1 MVEAFVGLLFVL
13 SFLRFG
19 PFWSWLWAAFF
30 ACLLVILA
38 MIDLEHLLL
47 PDRITYPGA
56 LLGWVVHPFL
66 PWADS
71 WFGGLLGSVV
81 GAGILLLLYGLWFL
95 LRKVEGLGLGDVK
108 MMALVGAF
116 LGVGGALTT
125 LFIGTVLAACF
136 AVPSLLSGRL
146 SLQHRLPFGPFLA
159 LGALISMLGPE
170 GRWFEALAPLF
181 SG

>member
-1 MVEAFVGLLFVL
+1 MVEAVVSFLFVL

-19 PFWSWLWAAFF
+19 PFWNWLWAACF

-38 MIDLEHLLL
+38 LIDLEHLLL

-56 LLGWVVHPFL
+56 LLGWVAHPFL

-71 WFGGLLGSVV
+71 WFGGLLGSAA
-81 GAGILLLLYGLWFL
+81 GAGVLLLLYGLWFL

-125 LFIGTVLAACF
+125 LFIGTVLAASF
-136 AVPSLLSGRL
+136 ALPSLLSGRL

-159 LGALISMLGPE
+159 LGALISMFGPGE
-170 GRWFEALAPLF
+170 RWFAALMPMF